1 MQSREAQNYPKTFS
15 EDPSQTY
22 EPLKKDRRETGDE
35 HLYQGLV
42 GLHSQDKDTS
52 VYDYIDDKSA
62 TNPGNDGE
70 YSYASNEILPRS
82 FAPSQ
87 PLPPAPV
94 VYQTLEEPDGSDNPA
109 FEHDKLSDSKGHG
122 PKNKPFDEKCK
133 NPVYQTLEEQEAVQN
148 TKLTELNYELT
159 DKSLDSVEESVEKQS
174 PPNPVY
180 QTLEEQEA
188 VVQNPKNLDSV
199 GRSLDQQS
207 QNPVY
212 QTLEEPEAVQ
222 NPKSK
227 LDDESTDKSLD
238 SIAKESLDRQSQNP
252 VYQTLEN
259 PNRGQDTSS
268 ETFGDSSVGGMP
280 ADDSAVHIG

>member
-62 TNPGNDGE
+62 TNPGTEGE

-133 NPVYQTLEEQEAVQN
+133 
-148 TKLTELNYELT
+148 
-159 DKSLDSVEESVEKQS
+159 S
-174 PPNPVY
+174 PVY

-238 SIAKESLDRQSQNP
+238 SVAKESLDRQSQNP

-280 ADDSAVHIG
+280 ADDSAVRIG